1 MGKYLEDCQIQ
12 KKNGTYSFLY
22 GQIRKNFLPQ
32 GLWVRHLKVRVILG
46 EPILWSNEDMGLNI
60 LVIIIILYIIY
71 IKGFDSL
78 WRPSK
83 YSTSKLYGHF
93 LLCACSLVV
102 YNQSQDSTINLS

>member
-60 LVIIIILYIIY
+60 IQ
-71 IKGFDSL
+71 
-78 WRPSK
+78 R
-83 YSTSKLYGHF
+83 
-93 LLCACSLVV
+93 
-102 YNQSQDSTINLS
+102 